1 VARLDFRHRPDT
13 DFKEIGDL
21 SADEARREVE
31 ALRDGIEYHDH
42 CYYVKNEPRISDT
55 VYDKLFR
62 RLEALEEAFPD
73 LASDNS
79 PTRRVGAE
87 PLDELRRVEH
97 TAPLLSLQAVFDAA
111 DVRAFL
117 DTLRQAAD
125 GNRPVV
131 IAEPKFDGV
140 SVEVVYELSVEDL
153 GELEGFAEKKA
164 HKLHEAIQGARRPR
178 LDRFLFALG
187 IRHVG
192 RRIARVLADQF
203 RSLARLR
210 EADERRLQEI
220 PEIGPEIA
228 GSVARF
234 FAETRTAEVLEHFAR
249 AGLEVQDM
257 PAAGDGQARPL
268 TGKTFVFTGNLRH
281 FTRDEAQDRVERLGG
296 RATSSVSGQT
306 DYLVVGENPGSK
318 LDQADKH
325 GVKVLVDK
333 GFERLIAKQAE

>member
-1 VARLDFRHRPDT
+1 VTRLDFRHRPDT

-140 SVEVVYELSVEDL
+140 SVEVVYEGSHASATDCRP
-153 GELEGFAEKKA
+153 GRHDRHA
-164 HKLHEAIQGARRPR
+164 HAGGPIGT
-178 LDRFLFALG
+178 
-187 IRHVG
+187 G
-192 RRIARVLADQF
+192 RR
-203 RSLARLR
+203 
-210 EADERRLQEI
+210 RRRDRQ
-220 PEIGPEIA
+220 PGH
-228 GSVARF
+228 
-234 FAETRTAEVLEHFAR
+234 TA
-249 AGLEVQDM
+249 
-257 PAAGDGQARPL
+257 
-268 TGKTFVFTGNLRH
+268 
-281 FTRDEAQDRVERLGG
+281 
-296 RATSSVSGQT
+296 
-306 DYLVVGENPGSK
+306 
-318 LDQADKH
+318 
-325 GVKVLVDK
+325 
-333 GFERLIAKQAE
+333 